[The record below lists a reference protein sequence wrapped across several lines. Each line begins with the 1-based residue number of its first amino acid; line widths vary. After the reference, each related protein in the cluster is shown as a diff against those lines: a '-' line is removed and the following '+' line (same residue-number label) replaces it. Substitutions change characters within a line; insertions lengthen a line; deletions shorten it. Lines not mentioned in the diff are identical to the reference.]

1 VKKFLRIFLKVS
13 EALLDVVFD
22 YSGEMK
28 NEEALMR
35 VKTQ

>member
-28 NEEALMR
+28 NEDEIMIG
-35 VKTQ
+35 T